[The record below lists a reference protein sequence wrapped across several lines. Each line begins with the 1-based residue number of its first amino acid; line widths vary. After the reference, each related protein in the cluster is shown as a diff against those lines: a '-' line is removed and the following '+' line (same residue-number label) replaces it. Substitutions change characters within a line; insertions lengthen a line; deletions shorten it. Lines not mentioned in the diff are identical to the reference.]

1 MEAKYRAEV
10 IYRAA
15 ATGGSHRSNIYA
27 EPKPS
32 TAAREPLKL
41 AIKSFLCATVFPG
54 AASKVANGEPL
65 APGDVDAWIEALRER
80 LAQDHAELLRNGELR
95 YGNAQKYVNLYL
107 KYMWT
112 CGFGP
117 EPPYFP
123 VDRVIQKALPS
134 RCRRPWTTMSKE
146 GYDEV
151 IAEAQKVAGGK
162 SLAQWKLAA
171 YAITGQG

>member
-15 ATGGSHRSNIYA
+15 ATGASQRSNIYA
-27 EPKPS
+27 EPKTS

-54 AASKVANGEPL
+54 AASKLANGEPL
-65 APGDVDAWIEALRER
+65 APGDVDAWIGALREG
-80 LAQDHAELLRNGELR
+80 LAENHADLLRDGELR
-95 YGNAQKYVNLYL
+95 YGNAQKYVNLFL

-123 VDRVIQKALPS
+123 VDRVIQNKLPPAV
-134 RCRRPWTTMSKE
+134 RRNWTDM
-146 GYDEV
+146 DEDDYRRV
-151 IAEAQKVAGGK
+151 VAAVREVAGGH
-162 SLAQWKLAA
+162 SLAQWELGA
-171 YAITGQG
+171 YEITGHD